1 MDEDLE
7 KGLEEA
13 KATGENSMSTDPV
26 TPAGGAV
33 KKRKADA
40 FKSDSTAQADDVEK
54 HVKTPQGSNNAG
66 LHEMIDAIFGDA
78 ELSED
83 FKAKTTTIF
92 EAALHERVEIVRAEL
107 EEQFEAEL
115 EEQVEA
121 IVEDLT
127 DKVDSYLDYVIENW
141 MQENEVALESGYKVQ
156 VAESIIAGL
165 KSLVEDHDIEIE
177 ESDVDAM
184 EAMEEQVA
192 EATAK
197 YNELFEELLAER
209 AEKEELQKNAALA
222 YFTEGMVATD
232 AERFKVL
239 AEGVSYESV
248 EDFTNKLETIK
259 ESYFTESVVRAEDQ
273 AEVLEEEVEEV
284 KTPSME
290 PSVSAYVASL
300 NKFSKS

>member
-1 MDEDLE
+1 MDVNLE

-13 KATGENSMSTDPV
+13 KATGEDSMSTDPV

-40 FKSDSTAQADDVEK
+40 FKSDSTAQADNVEK

-66 LHEMIDAIFGDA
+66 LHEMIEAIFGDA
-78 ELSED
+78 DLSED
-83 FKAKTTTIF
+83 FKNKTTTLF
-92 EAALHERVEIVRAEL
+92 EAALHEKVEAVRAEL
-107 EEQFEAEL
+107 EEQFEADL
-115 EEQVEA
+115 SEQVEA

-127 DKVDSYLDYVIENW
+127 DKVDSYLDYVVENW
-141 MQENEVALESGYKVQ
+141 MKENEVALESGYKVE

-165 KSLVEDHDIEIE
+165 KSLVEDHNIEVADE
-177 ESDVDAM
+177 DLEALA
-184 EAMEEQVA
+184 AMEEEVA
-192 EATAK
+192 QSTAK
-197 YNELFEELLAER
+197 YNALFEELLAER
-209 AEKEELQKNAALA
+209 AEKEELQKNAALSH
-222 YFTEGMVATD
+222 FTEGMVATD

-248 EDFTNKLETIK
+248 DDFAKKLETIK
-259 ESYFTESVVRAEDQ
+259 ESYFTEQVVRAEDQ

-284 KTPSME
+284 KAPVLE